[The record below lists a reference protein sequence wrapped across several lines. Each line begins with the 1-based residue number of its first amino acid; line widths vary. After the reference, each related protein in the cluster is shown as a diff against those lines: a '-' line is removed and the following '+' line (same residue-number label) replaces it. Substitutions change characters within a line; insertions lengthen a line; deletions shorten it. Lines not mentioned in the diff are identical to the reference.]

1 MRLRAMK
8 RGIRVLLG
16 AVPFGENNVGDEA
29 ILECVV
35 GIVRSAAPG
44 ADIAV
49 STHDREATAAK
60 LGVRTVPLFGF
71 ERPYTAD
78 DLKSAMAD
86 AEVFIWAGAT
96 GLSDYPEN
104 AVALLDAARAA
115 GAKTALW
122 NVGMNGELNPAKY
135 RVLPGRRQ
143 RLLEGVTR
151 LSKHRLDAMALQE
164 AHWEARARHRV
175 KEGVDAADLVVTRDY
190 PSRDELSRCGV
201 SRPVLVGADS
211 AIRTPTT
218 PLEQLNIPAEARR
231 ILDGP
236 ERKVGV
242 CISAQR
248 RVRQRRDLIQFLD
261 QVVEDGSTRILFIPM
276 NPITDADLMAELQRE
291 MKYPERTG
299 LVTGR
304 YEPADISAIASRLD
318 VVISSRLHLLILAS
332 IHHVPLIGIAR
343 GSKVDNYLAPYGLRP
358 VGSVDACRFPEVYH
372 ETQRLLAERESFE
385 RVSRRVFADLEQRLT
400 SATAELE
407 QLLSSV

>member
-1 MRLRAMK
+1 MK
-8 RGIRVLLG
+8 RGIRILLG

-29 ILECVV
+29 ILECVL
-35 GIVRSAAPG
+35 GIVRSAAPE

-71 ERPYTAD
+71 ERPHTPSE
-78 DLKSAMAD
+78 LTSAMSDAD
-86 AEVFIWAGAT
+86 VFIWSGAT

-104 AVALLDAARAA
+104 AVALLNAARAA

-122 NVGMNGELNPAKY
+122 NVGMNAELNPAKY
-135 RVLPGRRQ
+135 RVLPGRRR
-143 RLLEGVTR
+143 RLLESVTR
-151 LSKHRLDAMALQE
+151 LSKHRLDAIALQE
-164 AHWEARARHRV
+164 AHWQAHARRRV

-190 PSRDELSRCGV
+190 PSRDELLRCGV
-201 SRPVLVGADS
+201 SRPIWVGADS

-218 PLEQLNIPAEARR
+218 PLEQLTLPEEARR
-231 ILDGP
+231 ILEGP

-248 RVRQRRDLIQFLD
+248 EVRQRRDLVQFLD
-261 QVVEDGSTRILFIPM
+261 QLVEDGTTRILFIPM
-276 NPITDADLMAELQRE
+276 NPITDASLMAGLQRE

-299 LVTGR
+299 LVSGR
-304 YEPADISAIASRLD
+304 YEPADISAISSRLD

-358 VGSVDACRFPEVYH
+358 AGSVDVCRFPELYQ

-385 RVSRRVFADLEQRLT
+385 RVSRRVFVELERRLT
-400 SATAELE
+400 EATAQLE